1 MKAEPLMGFVQEKI
15 NLLRKKLNKHNYRYF
30 VLDDPQI
37 SDSEYDNLLRQL
49 DMLEKENPELVTF
62 DSPTQRVGAEPLPEF
77 KTLTHSIPMLSLA
90 NAKNKDE
97 LINFDERIKKGLKT
111 DGNIEYM
118 GEPKLDGLGVEV
130 VYENGLFRHG
140 STRGD
145 GTTGEDITL
154 NLRTIRSLP
163 LKLREEE
170 LPLPNLLEVRGEV
183 FITKKGF
190 KDLNIF
196 REKNREQIFANP
208 RNAAAGSLRQ
218 LDSSVTFQRPLSVF
232 FYQPGAV
239 EGISFSSQDEFIACA
254 KKWGLPINS
263 HVKRL
268 SGINEF
274 ILYYEEM
281 ELMRNSLP
289 YEIDGTVLKVNS
301 FHSQNILGTRSR
313 SPRWAIAGKFKAQQA
328 TTVILDIEV
337 QVGRTG
343 AITPVARLKP
353 VEISGVTVS
362 NATLHNKDEIEKKD
376 IRIGDTVFLERA
388 GDVIPKVVKV
398 VMEKRPME
406 SLPFIFPDEC
416 PVCDQSLFKPEEE
429 AIYRCQNVSCL
440 AQIKGRIQHFVSKNA
455 MDIEGLGKR
464 IVEQLVDEELLK
476 SVDGIYFLKKED
488 LVKLEGMGEISADK
502 LHDRIVHSKNTT
514 FSRFLY
520 ALGIRN
526 VGEHLSKVF
535 AKEFKC
541 DFNNFMKANIEKLES
556 IQEVGPIVAEG
567 VVRFW
572 ENSKN
577 RSAVSTCF
585 SAGVKITKEIEIYNN
600 LHFAGKIFV
609 FTGTLK
615 QLTRSEAKEIVE
627 KYGGR
632 TSQSVS
638 KNTDYVVAGLGAGSK
653 RIKAEEFGIDILSED
668 IFIKLAAHHKLGI

>member
-1 MKAEPLMGFVQEKI
+1 MGFIQEKI
-15 NLLRKKLNKHNYRYF
+15 NALREKLNKHNYCYF

-49 DMLEKENPELVTF
+49 DILEKENPELVTL
-62 DSPTQRVGAEPLPEF
+62 DSPTQRVGAEPLPKF
-77 KTLTHSIPMLSLA
+77 KTLRHSIPMLSLA

-97 LINFDERIKKGLKT
+97 LINFNERIKKGLET

-154 NLRTIRSLP
+154 NLRTIRGLP
-163 LKLREEE
+163 LKLRGEE
-170 LPLPNLLEVRGEV
+170 LPLPKLLEVRGEV
-183 FITKKGF
+183 FITKKEF

-196 REKNREQIFANP
+196 REKNGEPIFANP

-232 FYQPGAV
+232 FYQPGIV

-254 KKWGLPINS
+254 KKWGLPTNS

-268 SGINEF
+268 NGINES
-274 ILYYEEM
+274 ILYYEKM
-281 ELMRNSLP
+281 ELTRNSLP

-353 VEISGVTVS
+353 VEISGVIVS

-398 VMEKRPME
+398 VMEKRPTE
-406 SLPFIFPDEC
+406 SLPFIFPNEC
-416 PVCDQSLFKPEEE
+416 PVCDQSLFKLEEE
-429 AIYRCQNVSCL
+429 AVYRCQNVSCL
-440 AQIKGRIQHFVSKNA
+440 AQVKGRIQHFVSKNA

-464 IVEQLVDEELLK
+464 IVEQLVDEGLLR

-488 LVKLEGMGEISADK
+488 LVKLEGMGEKSTNK
-502 LHDRIVHSKNTT
+502 LLDSIAHSKNTT

-535 AKEFKC
+535 AKEFKS
-541 DFNNFMKANIEKLES
+541 DFNNFMKASMEKLGS
-556 IQEVGPIVAEG
+556 IQEVGPIVADG
-567 VVRFW
+567 VIRFW
-572 ENSKN
+572 KSSKN

-600 LHFAGKIFV
+600 LHFAGKTFV

-615 QLTRSEAKEIVE
+615 QITRSDAKEIVE

-632 TSQSVS
+632 ASHSVS
-638 KNTDYVVAGLGAGSK
+638 KNTDYVVAGPGAGSK
-653 RIKAEEFGIDILSED
+653 KMKAEELGVDILSEED
-668 IFIKLAAHHKLGI
+668 FIKLV